1 VVTDNSVQLKGADAY
16 FFTRQ
21 AEWIKNTGGL
31 PIKDGLICFSD
42 GLKYDQAAGLYP
54 SVIASMSNFMSLEMA
69 TALSSPVFAGLFI
82 LLTFFLLREIFKKND
97 YAVLGGL
104 SVVAFTGIQFIS
116 RSYFGFGDRHV
127 LETFLFTLG
136 IFGFV
141 KAINKGSYKW
151 VLLSAFGF
159 ALYNYSWAQASLML
173 LIFGVGAILTILFK
187 EKISPKM
194 LKFLIVIYSVQLLP
208 ALMFSN
214 TQLLGLSLGL
224 MFLSGIA
231 VIIRNKIES
240 RGRRL
245 LFITLGLILLMVFL
259 NYAFNEFYLKLV
271 NVIDSYANP
280 KNAGPSVSEAAPMF
294 SIYSS
299 IEIGDTVFLQ
309 LITMG
314 VGVYGL
320 FLALKRQNFIFFFSG
335 IALFILSLIRIRSE
349 YYFLIFAGI
358 GVSYAINKHKNLFYL
373 IIACVVLFF
382 FQYVSAWTSDLSAQ
396 RSSLAF
402 TNSDYKMGEWMK
414 TNLPAVTDTD
424 NVTPE
429 YGVLADWPL
438 GYLYTYISKKPLY
451 AEPNFCHYID
461 PARFFIMNN
470 ETDAYAFMKEN
481 KLRYVIVKP
490 MDINKYYYNLT
501 QLQVE
506 KRMVAVKGTVE
517 GTEKL
522 FINQSYFN
530 SMGAR
535 LYNFNGEE
543 VVPTKVYTISLNK
556 ELSEFATFEE
566 ANATMV
572 SDFFSIDTYSSPV
585 PLEALKHFKLIHTE
599 GSPTTGVKLFQVID

>member
-1 VVTDNSVQLKGADAY
+1 
-16 FFTRQ
+16 
-21 AEWIKNTGGL
+21 
-31 PIKDGLICFSD
+31 
-42 GLKYDQAAGLYP
+42 
-54 SVIASMSNFMSLEMA
+54 
-69 TALSSPVFAGLFI
+69 
-82 LLTFFLLREIFKKND
+82 
-97 YAVLGGL
+97 
-104 SVVAFTGIQFIS
+104 
-116 RSYFGFGDRHV
+116 

-136 IFGFV
+136 ILGFI

-151 VLLSAFGF
+151 IVLSAIGF

-187 EKISPKM
+187 DKISPKM
-194 LKFLIVIYSVQLLP
+194 LQFLLIVYSVQLIP
-208 ALMFSN
+208 ALLFSN
-214 TQLLGLSLGL
+214 SQLLGLSLGL
-224 MFLSGIA
+224 MLMSGVA
-231 VIIRNKIES
+231 FIIRNKIES

-245 LFITLGLILLMVFL
+245 LFITLGLVLLMIFL
-259 NYAFNEFYLKLV
+259 NFAFNEFYLKLL

-299 IEIGDTVFLQ
+299 IEFGDTVFLQ

-320 FLALKRQNFIFFFSG
+320 FLALKRQNYIFFFSG
-335 IALFILSLIRIRSE
+335 ISLFVLSLIRIRSE

-358 GVSYAINKHKNLFYL
+358 GVSYAISKHKNLFYL

-414 TNLPAVTDTD
+414 TNLPSITDTD

-438 GYLYTYISKKPLY
+438 GYLYTYISKKPLF
-451 AEPNFCHYID
+451 AEPNFCHYLN
-461 PARFFIMNN
+461 PAMFSIMNN
-470 ETDAYAFMKEN
+470 EDEAYIFMKN
-481 KLRYVIVKP
+481 NTLKYVIVKP
-490 MDINKYYYNLT
+490 MDVNKFYYNLT
-501 QLQVE
+501 QMKVE
-506 KRMVAVKGTVE
+506 KQLMAVKGTIE
-517 GTEKL
+517 GVEKL
-522 FINQSYFN
+522 FINQSYFQ

-535 LYNFNGEE
+535 LYNFNGGA
-543 VVPTKVYTISLNK
+543 VIPTKVYTISLNK
-556 ELSEFATFEE
+556 ELSEFGTFEE
-566 ANATMV
+566 ASATKV
-572 SDFFSIDTYSSPV
+572 TDFFSIDTNSSPV